1 MLRALISMFI
11 RSVFGFCEIFEFRT
25 PFIRDERVIHDDLE
39 SFQCHSDSI
48 NCNLCDINKLPSFVK
63 MIGYER
69 PCIPSKSTRNG
80 TVPYIHNLAV
90 HIPTVVV
97 PSYLLSVFGSFAL
110 STPMAINLPTV
121 QYYCSLLRP
130 TKQNFS
136 PSQPSEDPCDR
147 RKVQYFGRR
156 HFIFPIPRIE

>member
-110 STPMAINLPTV
+110 STNRDKSTDRTTV
-121 QYYCSLLRP
+121 A
-130 TKQNFS
+130 FS
-136 PSQPSEDPCDR
+136 VQPNRISPHHNPVKILATVAKYSTSGEDIL
-147 RKVQYFGRR
+147 F
-156 HFIFPIPRIE
+156 FPFQE